1 MPRARVRS
9 PSVAVA
15 VLYQLVPVLGLRPSP
30 APCPRHS
37 RLSAAGLVPGSLPL
51 SAVGGRGPLGR
62 PSCTPHAGPHAEH
75 QHFFAQSGVVRAEK
89 MGTLMRGKG
98 GGSHVQ
104 HKRPRTGVLESWF
117 VRAPECCCAC
127 SCVLASLCL
136 CAAACCR
143 HQDGGAAGDG
153 GSCIHSH

>member
-1 MPRARVRS
+1 MRS
-9 PSVAVA
+9 PSVAFA

-37 RLSAAGLVPGSLPL
+37 RLSAAGLGSGSRPGS
-51 SAVGGRGPLGR
+51 AAEHVGRRGLLGS

-98 GGSHVQ
+98 GGSYVQ
-104 HKRPRTGVLESWF
+104 HKRPRTGVLD
-117 VRAPECCCAC
+117 C
-127 SCVLASLCL
+127 
-136 CAAACCR
+136 
-143 HQDGGAAGDG
+143 
-153 GSCIHSH
+153 